1 LSPLQPEKLQVRYL
15 PNVTAEGPVFPRR
28 YTLTHSD
35 VTGDL
40 FLTIGT
46 DYNREQVSGWYT
58 RLLRD
63 EILAEW
69 RESTDGLSLHV
80 YCHVGGGLVFGTAK
94 WREAIFRSE
103 MPLVLEAIRY
113 GDRSF
118 FEAYRKLDESSIFVH
133 FKISKTRDKI
143 EQCGTPGDYMVTT

>member
-1 LSPLQPEKLQVRYL
+1 MSRLQPEKLHVQFVRS
-15 PNVTAEGPVFPRR
+15 VTAKGPVIPRR

-40 FLTIGT
+40 FLTIGP
-46 DYNREQVSGWYT
+46 DYNREQISGLYT

-63 EILAEW
+63 EVLAEW
-69 RESTDGLSLHV
+69 KESPDGLSLHV
-80 YCHVGGGLVFGTAK
+80 YCHVSGGFIVGRAK

-118 FEAYRKLDESSIFVH
+118 FEANKKLDESSIFMH
-133 FKISKTRDKI
+133 FKTSKTRDKI
-143 EQCGTPGDYMVTT
+143 EQWGTLADYMMTT